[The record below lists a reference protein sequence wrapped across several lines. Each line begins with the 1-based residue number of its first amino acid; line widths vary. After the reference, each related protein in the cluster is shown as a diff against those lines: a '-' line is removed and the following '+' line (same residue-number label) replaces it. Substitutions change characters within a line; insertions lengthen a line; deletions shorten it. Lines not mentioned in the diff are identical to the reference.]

1 MLSMFSVILVEYS
14 WIWYL
19 LFKIKQL
26 FISIYLIGTLEYKI
40 KKFRTYFFY
49 LDIPPK
55 SSAHKNGYVLFWS
68 LSSLFILG
76 DSCSCEL
83 NWHHLK

>member
-1 MLSMFSVILVEYS
+1 MLVEYS
-14 WIWYL
+14 WIWCL
-19 LFKIKQL
+19 PFKIKQF
-26 FISIYLIGTLEYKI
+26 FISVSLIGTLQYEI
-40 KKFRTYFFY
+40 KKKKNHTYFFY
-49 LDIPPK
+49 SDIPPK
-55 SSAHKNGYVLFWS
+55 SSAHKDGYVLFWS